1 MQRSQPKHT
10 QSLAKSN
17 QKTAKNVKHIKKN
30 KKIAKTTKR
39 TLVTAKLPTTQQ
51 TTLNYMTNNNISLS
65 PIRSFSS
72 KKIPFSI
79 SKHSFSSAPEEE
91 PRDILMHKLIT
102 KDFSP
107 LFIDIKDTSGG
118 CGAFYQITVVSEAFQ
133 GKLTLARHRAVQT
146 TLKDIIPHIHGL
158 NLFTHTP
165 KQWEDLQQNKSS
177 I

>member
-1 MQRSQPKHT
+1 
-10 QSLAKSN
+10 
-17 QKTAKNVKHIKKN
+17 
-30 KKIAKTTKR
+30 
-39 TLVTAKLPTTQQ
+39 VTAKLPTTQQ

-72 KKIPFSI
+72 KNTQNSPISNKTSFLSKNAPFSI

-91 PRDILMHKLIT
+91 SRDILMHKLIT

-133 GKLTLARHRAVQT
+133 GKMTLARHRAVQT